1 MGQQSAEEKNQC
13 ELLRDIFG
21 NPFRAVTFDLS
32 WLSWNAGII
41 AKLAHAIYNDPGFDR
56 LPVLADALEEAGC
69 ANSDIL
75 NHCRQLGEHVRGC
88 WVVDLILGK
97 S

>member
-1 MGQQSAEEKNQC
+1 M
-13 ELLRDIFG
+13 ELRQALLPLITPEPI
-21 NPFRAVTFDLS
+21 NPA
-32 WLSWNAGII
+32 WLTWNDGLIP
-41 AKLAHAIYNDPGFDR
+41 KLAKVITQEQSFGD

-69 ANSDIL
+69 TNPNIL